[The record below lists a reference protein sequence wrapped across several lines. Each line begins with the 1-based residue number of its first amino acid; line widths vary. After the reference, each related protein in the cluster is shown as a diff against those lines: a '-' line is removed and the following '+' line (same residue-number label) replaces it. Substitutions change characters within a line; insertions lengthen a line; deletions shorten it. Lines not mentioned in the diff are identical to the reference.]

1 MRTKA
6 EPSSMFPARKE
17 ISRETLERCQ
27 EVNMQRQLQYIYARS
42 PFYRKRFDSAGLAI
56 ENIENIDDL
65 RKLPLLSKGELLVD
79 QAENP
84 PYGSRLCV
92 TEEKLAML
100 ILTSGTSGT
109 GQEFYP
115 MTRLDVE
122 FGGSAWANWFY
133 RCGIRKGDPLLLTW
147 PLGTNSGPQGAFLGA
162 YKLGANTLPIAP
174 YDSQSKL
181 KTYMLKFNPAGMLA
195 TPAYLSHLTVLCDEI
210 GIDPKEQFPNLKA
223 ILIATEAYPVA
234 WAERMEA
241 IWGTRIF
248 ELYGNTQQMGLAAG
262 SCESGV
268 LRENGERGCLH
279 LDEWN
284 TVFEVL
290 DRETGEPVEPGEVGE
305 LVLTNL
311 YREAAPLVRFRTDD
325 RVRLLKKGGCTCGR
339 PTTTLEAGTVARF
352 DDMIKIRTQNVWPE
366 AVDAIIFNHPEIE
379 EYQGTV
385 KVNERGREIVDVR
398 IEFKAISLPDEAQ
411 NQIFND
417 LKKELRQGVGISM
430 NLIEAPQGSL
440 ERFVFKTRRWTDKRK
455 EGLERVLYTSGGA
468 RKEQME

>member
-1 MRTKA
+1 MRTKVG
-6 EPSSMFPARKE
+6 PSSLFPARNE
-17 ISRETLERCQ
+17 ISRETLEQ
-27 EVNMQRQLQYIYARS
+27 TQVANMQRQLQYVYANS
-42 PFYRKRFDSAGLAI
+42 PFYRKRFDSAGLDV
-56 ENIENIDDL
+56 ENIKSVEDL
-65 RKLPLLSKGELLVD
+65 RKLPLMRKAELLVD

-92 TEEKLAML
+92 AEDKITML

-109 GQEFYP
+109 GQEVYP

-133 RCGIRKGDPLLLTW
+133 RCGLRKGDPLLLTW
-147 PLGTNSGPQGAFLGA
+147 PLGSNSGPQGAFLGA
-162 YKLGANTLPIAP
+162 YKLGANTVPIAP

-210 GIDPKEQFPNLKA
+210 GVDPKEQFPELKA

-234 WAERMEA
+234 WAQRMEA

-262 SCESGV
+262 SCESGI

-290 DRETGEPVEPGEVGE
+290 DRETGEPVDPGEVGE

-311 YREAAPLVRFRTDD
+311 YREGAPLVRFRTND
-325 RVRLLKKGGCTCGR
+325 RVRLLNKGECACGR
-339 PTTTLEAGTVARF
+339 PTATLEAGTVARY
-352 DDMIKIRTQNVWPE
+352 DDMIKIRAQNVWPE
-366 AVDAIIFNHPEIE
+366 AVDAIIFKHPEIE
-379 EYQGTV
+379 EYQGNV
-385 KVNERGREIVDVR
+385 SVNERGREVVDVK
-398 IEFKAISLPDEAQ
+398 IEFKTTPLADGAKS
-411 NQIFND
+411 QIFND
-417 LKKELRQGVGISM
+417 LLKELRTGVGVSM
-430 NLIEAPQGSL
+430 NFSEAEQGSL
-440 ERFVFKTRRWTDKRK
+440 ERFVFKTRRWTDERK

-468 RKEQME
+468 RKEQ